1 MQNTIQQHC
10 YFVVQLPSFELV
22 LINFN
27 HSSKRIYKI
36 QGKKTKT
43 WFSVHFFV

>member
-1 MQNTIQQHC
+1 MQNTIQEHC

-27 HSSKRIYKI
+27 QSSILEKNLQNTR
-36 QGKKTKT
+36 
-43 WFSVHFFV
+43 